1 VSPEYLEKIALD
13 SKFSTDP
20 VFGSNVQQI
29 SLFQEN
35 ELAQA
40 KNGDANFRLQKES
53 AEKKF
58 KKKQNK
64 DRGVEDFEPG
74 ERLPNSFR
82 LKENYQN

>member
-13 SKFSTDP
+13 SKFTTDP

-53 AEKKF
+53 AE
-58 KKKQNK
+58 NK
-64 DRGVEDFEPG
+64 V
-74 ERLPNSFR
+74 
-82 LKENYQN
+82 